1 MDSMNDT
8 LTAGPE
14 STTRESIPPGQK
26 GRIVTLNIVEVRTSN
41 FVQELERR
49 GFQVSRFDVKNWRAA
64 FARLVPFTRAILGSD
79 AVLCGAVVPFQI
91 PCILAAKLL
100 RRPVIIDF
108 PMDLTVWPFLT
119 LPHWKWLV
127 ELNLRLADGV
137 LTIRSREY
145 VIAKF
150 GLSKQRVR
158 FVENCPD
165 LALVPAVAGGRPRFL
180 PSPNSFVI
188 CWSGGHA
195 HHRLE
200 RFMPTFEA
208 LLELVPN
215 VELLLIAD
223 PALPSV
229 VESKRYAESAGFGDR
244 VHAVPIILPTQDFY
258 ATIAHCHLWV
268 ASLGDDTLQ
277 GRQELR
283 MEFLEAGL
291 LHTAVIAAPTP
302 AFLQHGFT
310 DGREII
316 YIDPSDPRASALKI
330 AEFARRP
337 ELLKQLGERLRAHV
351 LQNFSF
357 DKGVDD
363 MLQMLMPG
371 QVAPVSKH
379 G

>member
-1 MDSMNDT
+1 MT
-8 LTAGPE
+8 TRPE
-14 STTRESIPPGQK
+14 SATRESTLPDQK
-26 GRIVTLNIVEVRTSN
+26 GRIVALNIVELRTSN
-41 FVQELERR
+41 FVRELERR
-49 GFQVSRFDVKNWRAA
+49 GFQIDRVDVRNWGAA
-64 FARLVPFTRAILGSD
+64 LPRLVSFTRAILRSD
-79 AVLCGAVVPFQI
+79 AVLCGAAVPFQI
-91 PCILAAKLL
+91 PCILVAKLL
-100 RRPVIIDF
+100 RRPVVVDF

-119 LPHWKWLV
+119 LPHWRWMV
-127 ELNLRLADGV
+127 ALNLRLADGV

-145 VIAKF
+145 VIGKF
-150 GLSKQRVR
+150 GLSKRRVR

-165 LALVPAVAGGRPRFL
+165 LALIPAVAGGSPQFQ
-180 PSPNSFVI
+180 PSSNSFVI

-208 LLELVPN
+208 LIELVPN

-229 VESKRYAESAGFGDR
+229 VETKRYAESAGFGDR
-244 VHAVPIILPTQDFY
+244 VHAVPIIRPTQDFY
-258 ATIAHCHLWV
+258 ATIANCNLWV

-291 LHTAVIAAPTP
+291 LDTAVVAAPTP
-302 AFLQHGFT
+302 AYLQHGFE

-337 ELLKQLGERLRAHV
+337 ELLKQIGERLRAHV
-351 LQNFSF
+351 LKNFSF
-357 DKGVDD
+357 EKGVDD
-363 MLQMLMPG
+363 MLQMLLPG
-371 QVAPVSKH
+371 RAAPISKH